1 MLQAKRPNKPAD
13 HNAIVLL
20 SSPAELGRQASLWKL
35 TAFNGNC
42 FKALLPKHDNDSGA
56 KDLCT

>member
-1 MLQAKRPNKPAD
+1 M
-13 HNAIVLL
+13 LL